1 MTFVMVGTLD
11 QEEESASGAVTLD
24 GEIDGP
30 LRRWNRMT
38 VTADRWRND
47 ARRSARDGRIREASG
62 AKAKRRVRGSE
73 SGGRGSIASRGAR
86 FFHDVDASFA

>member
-1 MTFVMVGTLD
+1 MVGTFD
-11 QEEESASGAVTLD
+11 QEEESASGAVALD

-30 LRRWNRMT
+30 LRRRNRMT
-38 VTADRWRND
+38 VTADRWRDD
-47 ARRSARDGRIREASG
+47 ARRGGRDGRIREASG

-73 SGGRGSIASRGAR
+73 SVRRGSIASRSTR